1 MGKRLFTVVA
11 FTTFAAA
18 LAFGQEP
25 PPNQPDQ
32 DDPPSRAARLSF
44 LSGTVTFQPASVEDW
59 VPATL
64 NRPLTTGDRLWTEA
78 GSRAEMN
85 LGSAALRLN
94 GRTNFTFINLND
106 NMTQVQ
112 VSSGSLSVR
121 LRRLDDQE
129 SFEIDTPQ
137 TAFSLLRPGEYRVDV
152 NEQGDA
158 TLITVRGGQGEATA
172 DNQVQPVRPR
182 QQLRIT
188 ETGDGHPVFDERD
201 APVADGFDNFC
212 QDRDRREDR
221 SESARHVSRDMPG
234 YADLDANGTW
244 REDPQ
249 YGWIW
254 APRVEVGWA
263 PYHHGHWAWIAPWG
277 WTWVDEAPWG
287 YAPFHYGRW
296 AFAGAAWVWIPGP
309 VAVRPVYAPALVAW
323 VGGPRFGVGISVG
336 GGVGVGAAVG
346 WFPLGPGEVWTPA
359 YRASPRYFNQ
369 VNVSNTVINRN
380 VNITN
385 VYNNTYVTKNVNVT
399 NVTYANQHV
408 NGAVMAVPQNA
419 MGNGRPVAQ
428 AAVPANQLGSAQVQQ
443 APMVAPQRSAVMG
456 GAAPSSAAP
465 PAAVMNRTV
474 VARATPPPA
483 PVPFAQQQ
491 SALQANP
498 GQPLPRTQVN
508 QMQRLQ
514 PSATQPRPM
523 YRQAQSTPA
532 GSPATGQTNP
542 TPLAAPRNNP
552 PVSPQPN
559 IRQERAFTPN
569 PTSAPT
575 PASAPPPAPK
585 PELTRPVTPVNPPV
599 RANETRPNP
608 VSTNENPV
616 PRPQGEARPAAPPP
630 HPPEKRKPQPKPENK
645 REEKKKD

>member
-1 MGKRLFTVVA
+1 MGKRLFAVV
-11 FTTFAAA
+11 TIAACAGA
-18 LAFGQEP
+18 LALAQEP

-78 GSRAEMN
+78 GSRAELN

-137 TAFSLLRPGEYRVDV
+137 AAFSLLRPGEYRVDV

-158 TLITVRGGQGEATA
+158 TVITVRGGQGEVTA

-182 QQLRIT
+182 QQMRVS

-201 APVADGFDNFC
+201 APVGDGFDNFC

-234 YADLDANGTW
+234 YADLDGNGEW
-244 REDPQ
+244 REDAQ

-296 AFAGAAWVWIPGP
+296 AFAGAAWVWVPGP
-309 VAVRPVYAPALVAW
+309 VAVRPVYTPALVAW
-323 VGGPRFGVGISVG
+323 VGGPRFSIGIGVGG
-336 GGVGVGAAVG
+336 GAAVG

-380 VNITN
+380 VSIT
-385 VYNNTYVTKNVNVT
+385 NVT
-399 NVTYANQHV
+399 NVTYVNQHV

-419 MGNGRPVAQ
+419 LGSGRPVAQ
-428 AAVPANQLGSAQVQQ
+428 SAVPLQNNQIASAQIQRGPLVAPERAAVLGGRTAANI
-443 APMVAPQRSAVMG
+443 
-456 GAAPSSAAP
+456 AP

-483 PVPFAQQQ
+483 PVSFTQQQ

-498 GQPLPRTQVN
+498 GQPIPRTQVN
-508 QMQRLQ
+508 EMQRSQQQ
-514 PSATQPRPM
+514 PGVPAHPM
-523 YRQAQSTPA
+523 YRQAQVAPPSPSQPA
-532 GSPATGQTNP
+532 
-542 TPLAAPRNNP
+542 
-552 PVSPQPN
+552 
-559 IRQERAFTPN
+559 IRQERTFPPN
-569 PTSAPT
+569 GNPSN
-575 PASAPPPAPK
+575 PAVSRPPNN
-585 PELTRPVTPVNPPV
+585 PVNPPAPQNEV
-599 RANETRPNP
+599 RQNEIRQNDARPNP
-608 VSTNENPV
+608 VRASEPPV
-616 PRPQGEARPAAPPP
+616 SRPQGEVRPVQQPPR
-630 HPPEKRKPQPKPENK
+630 PPAKEQRRQPKQENK